1 MTEREFASALV
12 PLAAGF
18 DKKLEAETIRAYY
31 DRLREF
37 DIDVFQQSVA
47 AALDSGQ
54 WFPRVAELR
63 EMCESRRKN
72 QLPSLPQLE
81 AGPQPDPKVPDF
93 VKTWIAEKWGP
104 QPGREA
110 SYVQTLDEAPE
121 GDCDDCRERS
131 LGPRIVYGKFVLC
144 PGCAGR
150 RAKHREAA

>member
-63 EMCESRRKN
+63 SREVGTPAR
-72 QLPSLPQLE
+72 P
-81 AGPQPDPKVPDF
+81 
-93 VKTWIAEKWGP
+93 
-104 QPGREA
+104 
-110 SYVQTLDEAPE
+110 
-121 GDCDDCRERS
+121 RS
-131 LGPRIVYGKFVLC
+131 LLRPN
-144 PGCAGR
+144 AGR
-150 RAKHREAA
+150 SPGGRL